1 MALGSIFGGFG
12 GQVGGQVGAK
22 LAPKSEEMGYQ
33 DDVKKSSKIWSRS
46 GTQVIGSQ
54 ESGLMVEEEG
64 AARSLEWRDIDPR
77 SLLGLHRV
85 LIDETDKDSERARLL
100 VNALSFGWL
109 NGLTGECRMMAE
121 ELVKLRPDFAVQWE
135 KILED
140 FGK

>member
-1 MALGSIFGGFG
+1 
-12 GQVGGQVGAK
+12 
-22 LAPKSEEMGYQ
+22 
-33 DDVKKSSKIWSRS
+33 
-46 GTQVIGSQ
+46 
-54 ESGLMVEEEG
+54 MVEEAG

-85 LIDETDKDSERARLL
+85 LLDKTATESERARLL

-109 NGLTGECRMMAE
+109 NGLTDECRMMAE

-135 KILED
+135 QILED